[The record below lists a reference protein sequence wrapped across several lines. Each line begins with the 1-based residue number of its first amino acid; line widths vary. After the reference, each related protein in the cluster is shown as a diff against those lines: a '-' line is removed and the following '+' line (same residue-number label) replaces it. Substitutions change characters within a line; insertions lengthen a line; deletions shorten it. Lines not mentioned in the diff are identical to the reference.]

1 MSALLQQA
9 FRTAASELGMASAA
23 WLFTREAAAADG
35 PAGVAAMRETL
46 RLLGEG
52 GEPTFLTTQHGMGL
66 IPAEVRARR
75 SLGPAP
81 RR

>member
-1 MSALLQQA
+1 MSMGFG
-9 FRTAASELGMASAA
+9 FRKTSAWSDSTTCLA
-23 WLFTREAAAADG
+23 WITCTHREG
-35 PAGVAAMRETL
+35 LGVAAMRETL

>member
-1 MSALLQQA
+1 M
-9 FRTAASELGMASAA
+9 
-23 WLFTREAAAADG
+23 
-35 PAGVAAMRETL
+35 AAMRETL